1 MAFTVSIDI
10 IQCIIAEGKSCGGI
24 VVWNM
29 SRSKNKIKSLVENI
43 FIIFYIIIAIIIILL
58 VYHIYTLYPTLK
70 SSFSAFSS
78 ALSADEK
85 KTFLLDIL
93 KTLIPIIK
101 DILFSIAS
109 MVLKSFL
116 HKLTV
121 NKEMQTALH
130 SSNLQAYGYV
140 SFNEEPFAQSTLDL
154 FPKDCNISK
163 GLIIQILSSDTQL
176 FPIDYEITNIK
187 VTAYDISKK
196 RIKNVKCFWNDKQI
210 IAYFDENSKRSFIIC
225 INSRQNR
232 LQALT

>member
-43 FIIFYIIIAIIIILL
+43 FIIFYIIIAI
-58 VYHIYTLYPTLK
+58 
-70 SSFSAFSS
+70 
-78 ALSADEK
+78 
-85 KTFLLDIL
+85 
-93 KTLIPIIK
+93 
-101 DILFSIAS
+101 
-109 MVLKSFL
+109 LKSFL

-176 FPIDYEITNIK
+176 FPIDYEITNSDK
-187 VTAYDISKK
+187 VTKSSLYKFIVDTFHLK
-196 RIKNVKCFWNDKQI
+196 RIGSNEPVINLNFKILYKKSYSFYKAKFHYMYKFSAKPTSGININGMFDLEMPHNIKKN
-210 IAYFDENSKRSFIIC
+210 
-225 INSRQNR
+225 
-232 LQALT
+232 